1 MSKKERTTKQK
12 VLRCVLPPVFGAAF
26 GALSVYLSQ
35 LLIRNMDKI
44 LSVFAEMSGM
54 SEKELK
60 PVMMMLGSFGTSEL
74 TSPWQPAMLVG
85 AALALVFVIIW
96 RIKPIK
102 WLILFVID
110 AILLSF
116 LMMIF
121 VPVALSMTEV
131 NGVSLGATLERVITM
146 LGQMGM

>member
-12 VLRCVLPPVFGAAF
+12 VLRWVLPPVFGAAF

-44 LSVFAEMSGM
+44 LSAFAEVSGM

-60 PVMMMLGSFGTSEL
+60 PVMMMLGSFGTAEL
-74 TSPWQPAMLVG
+74 ASPWLPAMLVG

-102 WLILFVID
+102 WLILFVIN

-121 VPVALSMTEV
+121 VPVSLSMTEV